1 MKHHMYPKAIARIYG
16 GKDYPQLSGTVRF
29 FLGIDG
35 VIVEVEVKGLPETE
49 SSFFG
54 FHIHAGGSCTGEG
67 FADTESHYNPGE
79 DIHPQHA
86 GDLPPLL
93 SNDGKA
99 YMKVLSNRF
108 SIEEII
114 GRTVIIHN
122 APDDFRTQPSGNA
135 GMKIACGVIQKEKT
149 KNKA

>member
-1 MKHHMYPKAIARIYG
+1 MYPKAIARIYG

-99 YMKVLSNRF
+99 YMKVISNRF

-135 GMKIACGVIQKEKT
+135 GMKIACGVIQKEKSET
-149 KNKA
+149 

>member
-1 MKHHMYPKAIARIYG
+1 MYPKAIARIYG

-135 GMKIACGVIQKEKT
+135 GVKIACGVIQKEKSET
-149 KNKA
+149 

>member
-1 MKHHMYPKAIARIYG
+1 MYPKAIARIYG

-114 GRTVIIHN
+114 GRTVIIHD

-135 GMKIACGVIQKEKT
+135 GMKIACGVIQKEKSET
-149 KNKA
+149 

>member
-1 MKHHMYPKAIARIYG
+1 MQQKRCSKAFVRICGCDEHPK
-16 GKDYPQLSGTVRF
+16 LHGTVRF
-29 FLGIDG
+29 FQRNDG

-49 SSFFG
+49 SGFFG

-114 GRTVIIHN
+114 GRTVIIHD

-135 GMKIACGVIQKEKT
+135 GMKIACGVIQKEKSET
-149 KNKA
+149 

>member
-1 MKHHMYPKAIARIYG
+1 MYPKAIARIYG

>member
-1 MKHHMYPKAIARIYG
+1 MYPKAIARIYG
-16 GKDYPQLSGTVRF
+16 GRDYPQLSGTVRF

-54 FHIHAGGSCTGEG
+54 FHVHAGGSCTGEG

-135 GMKIACGVIQKEKT
+135 GMKIACGVIQKEKSET
-149 KNKA
+149 

>member
-1 MKHHMYPKAIARIYG
+1 MYPKAIARIYG

-49 SSFFG
+49 SGFLG

-99 YMKVLSNRF
+99 YMKVLSNCF

-114 GRTVIIHN
+114 GRTVIIHD

-135 GMKIACGVIQKEKT
+135 GMKIACGVIQKEYSEK
-149 KNKA
+149 

>member
-49 SSFFG
+49 SGFFG

-67 FADTESHYNPGE
+67 FADTGSHYNPGE

-135 GMKIACGVIQKEKT
+135 GMKIACGVKKKKKSET
-149 KNKA
+149 

>member
-1 MKHHMYPKAIARIYG
+1 MYPKAIARIYG

-35 VIVEVEVKGLPETE
+35 VIVEVEVKGLPETV

-86 GDLPPLL
+86 GDMAPLL

-135 GMKIACGVIQKEKT
+135 GMKIACGVIQKEKSET
-149 KNKA
+149 

>member
-1 MKHHMYPKAIARIYG
+1 MYPKAIARIYG

-114 GRTVIIHN
+114 GRT
-122 APDDFRTQPSGNA
+122 AGATFEPPS
-135 GMKIACGVIQKEKT
+135 VE
-149 KNKA
+149 

>member
-1 MKHHMYPKAIARIYG
+1 MYPKAIARIYG

-135 GMKIACGVIQKEKT
+135 GMKIACGVIQKEKSET
-149 KNKA
+149 

>member
-135 GMKIACGVIQKEKT
+135 GMKIACGVIQKEKSET
-149 KNKA
+149 